1 MQVRATQGDTIDS
14 LCNRHLGSS
23 AQVEA
28 VIELNQGI
36 AALGPVIPNGTL
48 VTLPDITIE
57 TSPSTITINIQL
69 WD

>member
-48 VTLPDITIE
+48 VTLPDVTTSE
-57 TSPSTITINIQL
+57 TSPSTTTIQL